1 MNPDVKSSGE
11 VSGEITKE
19 QLIYQVKKLTENQ
32 NSLIDTINSLNSRRS
47 ETFSIPDQIKIIPT
61 FSGNR
66 KETLAWVEDVDQT
79 LEDLLEY
86 EDDFPKWKQIIRVI
100 KSKITGDAREVLIA
114 SGNPKEWEDIKEIL
128 LNSFGDKRDI
138 TSHIQSLFYIRQG
151 KLTLH
156 EYYHKLKS
164 IDTAIKTSAAQMTDY
179 KSSIEAVNKLISL
192 MTLTRYIDGLNGE
205 QLSMYVRS
213 YRPKTL
219 EEAQDISIQHSNA
232 AFRQRMDKGP
242 SAGKYPE
249 IKNNQMEKTK
259 FNPPYTNKP
268 SGSGKFRNSKPNADD
283 DVSMRTAKSRTE
295 VNNHND
301 DPETECRCT
310 KANERE
316 HDTRGQ
322 LNDAILDSDDDD
334 VLVDDELNFLVGAA
348 EAIKR

>member
-11 VSGEITKE
+11 ASGEITKE
-19 QLIYQVKKLTENQ
+19 QLINQVKKLTENQ

-86 EDDFPKWKQIIRVI
+86 EDDFPKWKQIIRFI

-128 LNSFGDKRDI
+128 LNSFGDKIDI

-179 KSSIEAVNKLISL
+179 KSSIEAVNKLISQSS
-192 MTLTRYIDGLNGE
+192 R
-205 QLSMYVRS
+205 LSCVVG
-213 YRPKTL
+213 
-219 EEAQDISIQHSNA
+219 D
-232 AFRQRMDKGP
+232 
-242 SAGKYPE
+242 
-249 IKNNQMEKTK
+249 
-259 FNPPYTNKP
+259 
-268 SGSGKFRNSKPNADD
+268 
-283 DVSMRTAKSRTE
+283 
-295 VNNHND
+295 
-301 DPETECRCT
+301 CR
-310 KANERE
+310 
-316 HDTRGQ
+316 
-322 LNDAILDSDDDD
+322 
-334 VLVDDELNFLVGAA
+334 VVF
-348 EAIKR
+348 